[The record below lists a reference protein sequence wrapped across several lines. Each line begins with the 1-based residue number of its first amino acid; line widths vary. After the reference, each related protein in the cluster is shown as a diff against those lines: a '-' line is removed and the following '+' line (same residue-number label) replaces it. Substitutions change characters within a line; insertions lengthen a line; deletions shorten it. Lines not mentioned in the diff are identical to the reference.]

1 MAESN
6 TLEKNGG
13 SLPLTAAA
21 APAAVPAATAPYPL
35 PRVTIRFCTQCKWML
50 RAAYF
55 AQELLSTFSTAL
67 GEVALQ
73 PSTGGTFVVELFFQ
87 DPSSSSSSSS
97 SSSTIPSAPDVGAA
111 VEIQRRVLWDRKVDG
126 GFPETKELKRRV
138 RDAIEPGR
146 NLGHVDRD
154 YGRGNNS
161 NKQQAQEQEQTS
173 GAGAVAVA
181 VAVAADTTTAG
192 TQSQSQSQTGSAT
205 KQLEA
210 KGADGEVCEDC
221 R

>member
-1 MAESN
+1 M
-6 TLEKNGG
+6 
-13 SLPLTAAA
+13 
-21 APAAVPAATAPYPL
+21 
-35 PRVTIRFCTQCKWML
+35 
-50 RAAYF
+50 
-55 AQELLSTFSTAL
+55 
-67 GEVALQ
+67 
-73 PSTGGTFVVELFFQ
+73 VELFFQ
-87 DPSSSSSSSS
+87 DPSSSS
-97 SSSTIPSAPDVGAA
+97 SSSTIPSAPDVGAV

-154 YGRGNNS
+154 YGRGNNNNS
-161 NKQQAQEQEQTS
+161 KQQAQEQEQT
-173 GAGAVAVA
+173 GGGGGGAVAVA
-181 VAVAADTTTAG
+181 AVDTTTAG

>member
-1 MAESN
+1 M
-6 TLEKNGG
+6 
-13 SLPLTAAA
+13 
-21 APAAVPAATAPYPL
+21 
-35 PRVTIRFCTQCKWML
+35 
-50 RAAYF
+50 
-55 AQELLSTFSTAL
+55 
-67 GEVALQ
+67 
-73 PSTGGTFVVELFFQ
+73 VELFFQ
-87 DPSSSSSSSS
+87 DPSSSS
-97 SSSTIPSAPDVGAA
+97 SSSTIPSAPDVGAV

-161 NKQQAQEQEQTS
+161 NKQQEQEQEQT
-173 GAGAVAVA
+173 GGGGAVAVA
-181 VAVAADTTTAG
+181 AADTTTTG

-205 KQLEA
+205 KQPEA

>member
-1 MAESN
+1 M
-6 TLEKNGG
+6 
-13 SLPLTAAA
+13 
-21 APAAVPAATAPYPL
+21 
-35 PRVTIRFCTQCKWML
+35 
-50 RAAYF
+50 
-55 AQELLSTFSTAL
+55 
-67 GEVALQ
+67 
-73 PSTGGTFVVELFFQ
+73 VELFFQ
-87 DPSSSSSSSS
+87 DPSSSS
-97 SSSTIPSAPDVGAA
+97 SSSTIPSAPDVGAV

-181 VAVAADTTTAG
+181 VAADTTTAG